1 MSAVATKALLE
12 LDHLSVDYVL
22 GDRRVRAVDNVSL
35 SIAPGEI
42 LGLAGESGCGKSTLA
57 SAVLQILK
65 PPAEVSG
72 GRILFQGQDLV
83 AMSREDL
90 RRVRWRHVSLVFQS
104 AMNVLNPV
112 MRVGDQFVD
121 MFKAHDRVRKAD
133 ALARAGDLLE
143 LVGIDRG
150 RVRSY
155 PHELSGGMR
164 QRVVIAMALALEPEL
179 IVMDEPTTALDVV
192 VQREILQELEV
203 LKERLGFAV
212 LFITH
217 DLSLLVEFS
226 DRIAIMYA
234 GEIVESAASDV
245 LFRHAL
251 HPYTN
256 GLMSSFPPLTGP
268 IVPLT
273 GIPGSPPD
281 LAKPPSGCRFHPRCP
296 QCTGIDSNLH
306 RLQISER
313 PVLRQIDARPPGR
326 LSLGGRAM
334 STLEVQRLGKR
345 FPVRGAGLKREMLD
359 AVADVSFTLSPGRV
373 TALVG
378 ESGSGKSTVAR
389 LLARLYA
396 PTDGRIVFDGH
407 DVSDQRRRR
416 TLLDYRSHVQMIFQ
430 DPFASLNPVKRID
443 YHIARPLQI
452 HHICPRGAVDGR
464 VRELLAR
471 VGLVPPDEI
480 AQKYPH
486 QLSGG
491 QRQRV
496 AIARALAVEPSVI
509 LADEPISMLDVSIR
523 IGILNLILQ
532 LKRELGIAFLYIT
545 HDIASARYVADEV
558 LVMYRG
564 RIVEQGPTDSV
575 LLDPQHAYTKLLLS
589 AVPNPESGLRLEPL
603 VRAKLA
609 DESALSLVE
618 VRPGHYVR
626 REA

>member
-1 MSAVATKALLE
+1 VSAVATKPLLE
-12 LDHLSVDYVL
+12 LDQVSVDYVL
-22 GDRRVRAVDNVSL
+22 ADRRVRAVDNVSL
-35 SIAPGEI
+35 SIAQGEI

-57 SAVLQILK
+57 GAVLQILK

-72 GRILFQGQDLV
+72 GRILYQGQDLV
-83 AMSREDL
+83 AMSREQL

-121 MFKAHDRVRKAD
+121 MFKAHDRIRKSD

-203 LKERLGFAV
+203 LKQRLGFAV

-234 GEIVESAASDV
+234 GEIVESAPSDV
-245 LFRHAL
+245 LFRHAR

-256 GLMSSFPPLTGP
+256 GLMSSFPPLSGP

-296 QCTGIDSNLH
+296 QCTGIDSSLH

-313 PVLRQIDARPPGR
+313 PVLREIDAGH
-326 LSLGGRAM
+326 
-334 STLEVQRLGKR
+334 Q
-345 FPVRGAGLKREMLD
+345 
-359 AVADVSFTLSPGRV
+359 VAC
-373 TALVG
+373 
-378 ESGSGKSTVAR
+378 
-389 LLARLYA
+389 
-396 PTDGRIVFDGH
+396 H
-407 DVSDQRRRR
+407 W
-416 TLLDYRSHVQMIFQ
+416 
-430 DPFASLNPVKRID
+430 
-443 YHIARPLQI
+443 
-452 HHICPRGAVDGR
+452 
-464 VRELLAR
+464 
-471 VGLVPPDEI
+471 
-480 AQKYPH
+480 
-486 QLSGG
+486 
-491 QRQRV
+491 
-496 AIARALAVEPSVI
+496 VE
-509 LADEPISMLDVSIR
+509 
-523 IGILNLILQ
+523 
-532 LKRELGIAFLYIT
+532 
-545 HDIASARYVADEV
+545 
-558 LVMYRG
+558 
-564 RIVEQGPTDSV
+564 GP
-575 LLDPQHAYTKLLLS
+575 
-589 AVPNPESGLRLEPL
+589 
-603 VRAKLA
+603 
-609 DESALSLVE
+609 
-618 VRPGHYVR
+618 
-626 REA
+626 